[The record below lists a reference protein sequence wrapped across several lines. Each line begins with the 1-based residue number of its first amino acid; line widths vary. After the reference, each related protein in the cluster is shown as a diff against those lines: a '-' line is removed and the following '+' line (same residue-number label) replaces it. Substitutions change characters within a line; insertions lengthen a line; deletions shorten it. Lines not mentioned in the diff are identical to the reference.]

1 MPFANGVYTTTITD
15 TQVPEKYTF
24 YVTATGRTANGTF
37 YRREKRIQVRVAVRP
52 LPDFSRFDI
61 FYGQLIEDDRPFRFA
76 DVRVIP
82 RDQFGNAILVE
93 PDLDPT
99 TFGITVKGGRFAGP
113 LVNNLDGSYTRR
125 VIYEGNTSPVIS
137 VDVGGQ
143 VLTPKLDL
151 VPTEG
156 LTYVDRVIEF
166 KLGAEAKRGANQH
179 RDPRAALGDVTRNER
194 FVALGGLGMIALGF
208 ENKEWVIQG
217 QGKNDVTVFVHP
229 GDPRRLYSVE
239 ALPVDGNQWVEIGR
253 ADITASFALRTGKLK
268 QARAIRITDR
278 SFQLTDSS
286 GDPSAP
292 GTRLIGIGVAA
303 VGTMH
308 HWLADVP
315 IDYLDSIEEEEVKLL
330 HRFGIRNF
338 GEMADSEP
346 ARMDMGI
353 PKWRLLALR
362 SRAIVA
368 LDAADEVPLI
378 KKLADWSLWDIS
390 EYSTE
395 SLVKES
401 GAPRHLV
408 ITLVDLVAELRLGLK
423 RKLMEEITVAQMAS
437 RTR

>member
-1 MPFANGVYTTTITD
+1 
-15 TQVPEKYTF
+15 
-24 YVTATGRTANGTF
+24 
-37 YRREKRIQVRVAVRP
+37 
-52 LPDFSRFDI
+52 
-61 FYGQLIEDDRPFRFA
+61 
-76 DVRVIP
+76 
-82 RDQFGNAILVE
+82 
-93 PDLDPT
+93 
-99 TFGITVKGGRFAGP
+99 
-113 LVNNLDGSYTRR
+113 
-125 VIYEGNTSPVIS
+125 
-137 VDVGGQ
+137 
-143 VLTPKLDL
+143 
-151 VPTEG
+151 
-156 LTYVDRVIEF
+156 
-166 KLGAEAKRGANQH
+166 
-179 RDPRAALGDVTRNER
+179 
-194 FVALGGLGMIALGF
+194 
-208 ENKEWVIQG
+208 
-217 QGKNDVTVFVHP
+217 
-229 GDPRRLYSVE
+229 
-239 ALPVDGNQWVEIGR
+239 
-253 ADITASFALRTGKLK
+253 
-268 QARAIRITDR
+268 
-278 SFQLTDSS
+278 
-286 GDPSAP
+286 
-292 GTRLIGIGVAA
+292 
-303 VGTMH
+303 MH